1 MIGAPCMH
9 LTQYTDYSL
18 RVLIYLG
25 LNERGGTIGSIAT
38 SYGISQNHLVKVV
51 HNLGQLGYVHTRRGR
66 SGGISLA
73 LPGNQINV
81 GEVVRKVEPH
91 FNLVECF
98 SNESDGCPIVPV
110 CKLKG
115 ALNEAQRAFL
125 EVLDRHT
132 LDDLLGDKA
141 VMADLLSIP
150 RESSES

>member
-1 MIGAPCMH
+1 MH

-25 LNERGGTIGSIAT
+25 LNDRGGTIGSIAT

-73 LPGNQINV
+73 VPSDQLNIGD
-81 GEVVRKVEPH
+81 VVRKVEPH

-98 SNESDGCPIVPV
+98 SGESERCSIQPV

-115 ALNEAQRAFL
+115 TLQEAQQAFL
-125 EVLDRHT
+125 GILDRYT
-132 LDDLLGDKA
+132 IDDLLGDKEA
-141 VMADLLSIP
+141 IRALLNIP
-150 RESSES
+150 ETKQA

>member
-1 MIGAPCMH
+1 MH

-25 LNERGGTIGSIAT
+25 INDCGGTIGGIAT

-66 SGGISLA
+66 SGGLNLA
-73 LPGNQINV
+73 VPSDQLNV

-98 SNESDGCPIVPV
+98 SADVDNNCPILPV
-110 CKLKG
+110 CRLKG
-115 ALNEAQRAFL
+115 TLQEAQQAFL
-125 EVLDRHT
+125 AVLDGYT
-132 LDDLLGDKA
+132 LSDLLLDKEA
-141 VMADLLSIP
+141 IGALLDISP
-150 RESSES
+150 AKQSNSPPS